1 LAVNAPVLCVPDAPL
16 VPDQEPDAVQPVA
29 LVVLHV
35 SCDAEPD
42 CTLVGA
48 VANAI
53 VGAASSVTAAVCDT
67 VPPGPTQL
75 RA

>member
-1 LAVNAPVLCVPDAPL
+1 LVVNAPVLCAPDVPF
-16 VPDQEPDAVQPVA
+16 VPVHEPDAVQPVA

-35 SCDAEPD
+35 NCDAEPD

-48 VANAI
+48 AAKVS

-75 RA
+75 SV